1 MHEKSKQDYEQEWR
15 DAVAEGHIVS
25 SLEEYIED
33 CKSGVYDE

>member
-1 MHEKSKQDYEQEWR
+1 MSKIDYEQEWL

-33 CKSGVYDE
+33 CKNGCYD